1 MVEAVEVRTTAGL
14 WDYLCVS
21 GNTVET
27 PIWRGRKGGGLADR
41 RCQEH
46 AGLGPRWPLF

>member
-1 MVEAVEVRTTAGL
+1 MVEVVEVQVR
-14 WDYLCVS
+14 VS

-41 RCQEH
+41 MCQEH
-46 AGLGPRWPLF
+46 AGQGPDGR